1 VLTPFTLVVLLSAV
15 RLRTDLEAGRDDVVV
30 DEDST
35 EGGHETLDEEGRGE
49 AVRELGVSPGQ
60 EDGQYDGHAHH
71 GEDGDVVVQAPGQAA
86 QLVLLGADGEDCE
99 DLGREEHERSG
110 DCRAQNNPGRDE
122 LGGDAVLAGVGP
134 DAEGG
139 GEVAGDGG
147 QDALDDHH
155 DDESG
160 EVPAPEKS
168 ELVHHAE
175 AEGEGNGENQHAE
188 GKPLENIAECQ
199 DDDHRGPRYFHQQ
212 PGHHEDGRVLDC
224 FLEDR

>member
-15 RLRTDLEAGRDDVVV
+15 RLRTDPEAGRDDVVV

-71 GEDGDVVVQAPGQAA
+71 GEDGHVVVQAPGQAA

-188 GKPLENIAECQ
+188 GKPLVNRAAE
-199 DDDHRGPRYFHQQ
+199 DIIL
-212 PGHHEDGRVLDC
+212 VLVTAVWTAKQ
-224 FLEDR
+224 